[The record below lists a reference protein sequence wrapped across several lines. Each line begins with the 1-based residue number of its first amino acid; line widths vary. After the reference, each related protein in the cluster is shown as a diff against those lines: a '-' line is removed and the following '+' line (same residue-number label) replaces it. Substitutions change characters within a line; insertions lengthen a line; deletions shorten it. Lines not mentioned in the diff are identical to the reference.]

1 MTRTK
6 RVYFWLTDKEFEY
19 LMRNVKKSGLCREG
33 YLRLLIEGY
42 EVKEAPTKEWVELI
56 HLLSGMANNL
66 NQIAR
71 MSHIEGEV
79 RDWEAIREMRKEMST
94 IFDRVKRW

>member
-6 RVYFWLTDKEFEY
+6 RVYVWLTNQEFEY
-19 LMRNVKKSGLCREG
+19 LMKNVKKSGLCREA

-56 HLLSGMANNL
+56 RLLSGMANNL

-71 MSHIEGEV
+71 MSHVKGEV
-79 RDWEAIREMRKEMST
+79 SDWGAILEIQQDLREVFNWAKN
-94 IFDRVKRW
+94 W

>member
-6 RVYFWLTDKEFEY
+6 RVYVWLTDQEFEY
-19 LMRNVKKSGLCREG
+19 LMKNVKKSGLCRET
-33 YLRLLIEGY
+33 YLRHLIEGY
-42 EVKEAPTKEWVELI
+42 EVKEAPTAEWVQLI

-71 MSHIEGEV
+71 MSHITGTV
-79 RDWEAIREMRKEMST
+79 ADWGAIQQVQEDVQA
-94 IFDRVKRW
+94 IFGKVKNW